1 MNEREKMLHET
12 HESQLSEA
20 IKLRDALVALVNGPG
35 WVIVNAWLQEEIDN
49 RRRLYE
55 QSAPHTMNDASII
68 GYQRA
73 QLGML
78 RTLQDVPTK
87 LLEAEQ
93 DAIDQM
99 TVTTGYYNG
108 DS

>member
-1 MNEREKMLHET
+1 MSNDDKFDG
-12 HESQLSEA
+12 QLQEA

-35 WVIVNAWLQEEIDN
+35 WAVVDAWLQDEINN
-49 RRRLYE
+49 RRRAYE
-55 QSAPHTMNDASII
+55 EGAPHTANDASVI

-78 RTLQDVPTK
+78 RTLQDIPTK

-99 TVTTGYYNG
+99 TITAGEY
-108 DS
+108 DAEE

>member
-1 MNEREKMLHET
+1 MNGEDPFEAQLREAVK
-12 HESQLSEA
+12 Q
-20 IKLRDALVALVNGPG
+20 RDALVALVNGPG
-35 WVIVNAWLQEEIDN
+35 WAIVNTWLQEEIDK
-49 RRRLYE
+49 RRRTYE
-55 QSAPHTMNDASII
+55 EGAPHNMNDASVI

-78 RTLQDVPTK
+78 RTLQDVPGK

-99 TVTTGYYNG
+99 AITAG
-108 DS
+108 DDDADE

>member
-1 MNEREKMLHET
+1 MNNEDKFEG
-12 HESQLSEA
+12 QLQDA
-20 IKLRDALVALVNGPG
+20 VKQRDALVQLVNGPG
-35 WVIVNAWLQEEIDN
+35 WAIVNTWLQEEIDN
-49 RRRLYE
+49 RRRAYE
-55 QSAPHTMNDASII
+55 EGAPHTMNDASVIC
-68 GYQRA
+68 YQRA

-99 TVTTGYYNG
+99 AITAG
-108 DS
+108 DYDAEE

>member
-1 MNEREKMLHET
+1 MT
-12 HESQLSEA
+12 DFAGQLKDS
-20 IKLRDALVALVNGPG
+20 IDQRDALVQLVNGPG
-35 WVIVNAWLQEEIDN
+35 WAIVNAWLQEEIDN
-49 RRRLYE
+49 RRRAYE
-55 QSAPHTMNDASII
+55 EGAPHTMNDASVIC
-68 GYQRA
+68 YQRA

-99 TVTTGYYNG
+99 SITAG
-108 DS
+108 DYDAEE

>member
-1 MNEREKMLHET
+1 MSNDDKFDG
-12 HESQLSEA
+12 QLQEA

-35 WVIVNAWLQEEIDN
+35 WAVVDAWLQDEIDN
-49 RRRLYE
+49 RRRTYE
-55 QSAPHTMNDASII
+55 QGAPHTANDASVIC
-68 GYQRA
+68 YQRA

-78 RTLQDVPTK
+78 RTIQDIPTK

-99 TVTTGYYNG
+99 AITSG
-108 DS
+108 DYDAES

>member
-1 MNEREKMLHET
+1 MSDEDPFEVQLRE
-12 HESQLSEA
+12 S
-20 IKLRDALVALVNGPG
+20 IKQRDALVAMINSPG
-35 WVIVNAWLQEEIDN
+35 WALINAWLQEEVDN
-49 RRRLYE
+49 RRRVYE
-55 QSAPHTMNDASII
+55 EGAPHTMNDASVIC
-68 GYQRA
+68 YQRA

-99 TVTTGYYNG
+99 AIISG
-108 DS
+108 DDNAEE

>member
-1 MNEREKMLHET
+1 MNDEDKFEG
-12 HESQLSEA
+12 Q
-20 IKLRDALVALVNGPG
+20 LRDAVKQRDALMQMVNGLG
-35 WVIVNAWLQEEIDN
+35 WAIVNAWLQEEIDN
-49 RRRLYE
+49 RRRAYE
-55 QSAPHTMNDASII
+55 EGAPHTMNDASVIC
-68 GYQRA
+68 YQRA

-99 TVTTGYYNG
+99 TQMTG
-108 DS
+108 DSDAES